1 MIKEFKDFISRGN
14 VIDLAVAVVI
24 GGAFA
29 LVIGSFVADIL
40 NPIIGFLFGKPDFS
54 DIVIKLNDESVI
66 GIGKLLTAILNFVL
80 IALALF
86 MVIKGINAAKKKEEE
101 AAPAPPPGP
110 TAEEKLLA
118 EIRDLLKK

>member
-1 MIKEFKDFISRGN
+1 MIKEFKAFISRGN

-29 LVIGSFVADIL
+29 LVIGSFVSDIL

-54 DIVIKLNDESVI
+54 DIVIELNGESVI
-66 GIGKLLTAILNFVL
+66 GIGKLLTAIINFVL
-80 IALALF
+80 IAFALF
-86 MVIKGINAAKKKEEE
+86 MIIKGVNAAKKKEE
-101 AAPAPPPGP
+101 AAPTPPPGP